1 MVIADFDNNDPNNGA
16 GNSSAFSSGLSFWA
30 PGESVEVTAEE
41 LQSQQR
47 TLQLVEKLIEYMLRD
62 KVDVKHLIQAYQLI
76 LDNHIT
82 IKGTRRV
89 PSDIGR
95 QLIIRLYDIIE
106 PYRSLLLQTN
116 DHGLYPTRE
125 IYDLR
130 CAMYDIIKMY
140 DKFCSNIRDV
150 IVPPIPQ
157 QAPQTPA
164 PDALPSAK
172 PTGLVPGNA
181 AESVDTAVTAVQEK
195 TKGRKKA
202 EPHVNRDELG
212 VYFNAVFKGLYGNPD
227 FFSLLVTEIEKLTTP
242 TDLARVANMI
252 YNCNKY
258 VVKRHTKFSDWMRK
272 FFKIVGVRCPN
283 DLHENKYTPNDTFKN
298 RFYFLP
304 YNDQAHDN

>member
-30 PGESVEVTAEE
+30 PGESVDVTAEE
-41 LQSQQR
+41 LKSQQR
-47 TLQLVEKLIEYMLRD
+47 TLQLVEKLIEYLVRD

-82 IKGTRRV
+82 VKGTRRV
-89 PSDIGR
+89 PSDTGL

-150 IVPPIPQ
+150 IVPP
-157 QAPQTPA
+157 TPHQMPLTSA
-164 PDALPSAK
+164 PDAPPTAAPTEPTPGDAGKGDSTADPSAPK
-172 PTGLVPGNA
+172 KT
-181 AESVDTAVTAVQEK
+181 VDLE
-195 TKGRKKA
+195 
-202 EPHVNRDELG
+202 ELG
-212 VYFNAVFKGLYGNPD
+212 SYFKADFRGYRGGDDIFSTMIEDAMKLPTQKELGMLAYLLYNSRVLNRHKPRSFSKWIRT
-227 FFSLLVTEIEKLTTP
+227 FFTLLGKTP
-242 TDLARVANMI
+242 PLDTHM
-252 YNCNKY
+252 NKY
-258 VVKRHTKFSDWMRK
+258 EPDE
-272 FFKIVGVRCPN
+272 KILRIFAYV
-283 DLHENKYTPNDTFKN
+283 T
-298 RFYFLP
+298 
-304 YNDQAHDN
+304 